1 MVIAQHGG
9 DTFSREIRYDFSS
22 NLNPLGMPR
31 RVKEALQSAVSEWE
45 RYPDP
50 FCRTLREKLSKKEQL
65 PMEQIVCGNGAA
77 DLIYRIVAAIR
88 PKRALV

>member
-31 RVKEALQSAVSEWE
+31 RVKEALQSAVLEWE

-50 FCRTLREKLSKKEQL
+50 FCRTLREKLSKKSSFQWSKLFAE
-65 PMEQIVCGNGAA
+65 MARQI
-77 DLIYRIVAAIR
+77 
-88 PKRALV
+88 

>member
-31 RVKEALQSAVSEWE
+31 RVKEALQSAVFSVIDETVK
-45 RYPDP
+45 D
-50 FCRTLREKLSKKEQL
+50 
-65 PMEQIVCGNGAA
+65 
-77 DLIYRIVAAIR
+77 
-88 PKRALV
+88 ALVRINLQDILTETEKEKNAGEFMYFI